1 MRRATFPILRKNRR
15 VGSVVGV
22 GKTVKAAESAGRG
35 ILRSLGIKK
44 NVAAGFWDDSGF
56 HPIRASYDY
65 DKSRVGEKRSRPH
78 KRTRATGRRAG
89 FGGRVRNKRKKNLN
103 FGQRMARLRA
113 RKRRR

>member
-1 MRRATFPILRKNRR
+1 MRKVTFPILRRNRR
-15 VGSVVGV
+15 VGSVVGL
-22 GKTVKAAESAGRG
+22 GATVKKAESAGKS
-35 ILRSLGIKK
+35 ILRSLGIRK

-65 DKSRVGEKRSRPH
+65 SPARVGEKRSRPH
-78 KRTRATGRRAG
+78 RRTRATGRRAG
-89 FGGRVRNKRKKNLN
+89 FGGRVRNKRTNNLN